1 MFARQPKQRQ
11 IALKQKQRYSLYSLI
26 KECHREYKWS
36 IERMCK
42 QANIARSAYYKWLK
56 HKPSKRELRDQKL
69 LKRIKEIAKSN
80 NSLFGSPKM
89 TMVLNNERADGEG
102 KVYRRTVARLMC
114 VNGIYTSKARF
125 NKTYRYKAARPE
137 ETAEN
142 ILHRDFNATKPNEKW
157 CTDITEEKVPGTDQ
171 KIYLCTIF
179 DLYDRFP
186 VGYALSKRNNVDLV
200 NAALTAAWEREP
212 DSHAMLH
219 SDRGFQFTRAAFL
232 QELKEHGMS
241 QSMSRVSRC
250 IDNGP
255 MEGWQGLIKE
265 MRAVLYPNV
274 NNYEDM
280 KTAFKATI
288 EYYVNYDPQERF
300 KGKTA
305 GQVRQEAM
313 NNSGKIISYPIKQ
326 DKRYKEFWNKIKAKK
341 NQLA

>member
-1 MFARQPKQRQ
+1 
-11 IALKQKQRYSLYSLI
+11 
-26 KECHREYKWS
+26 
-36 IERMCK
+36 MCK

-274 NNYEDM
+274 NNYYEDM